1 MPPESC
7 EGIFAAASGGRP
19 TSAIFA
25 LTSGTTA
32 LVVNTDTRVL
42 QGFASALRGEGYSVL
57 EATSFEDGKQLWT
70 ATKPD
75 VLVVDIRLGQFNGL
89 QLLMRARSDRPDL
102 HAIIT
107 CPFADAVLEAETR
120 RFGGTFLIR
129 PIEPQQIVSSIRQ
142 IQSPDAAPPKPLLE
156 RRRKA
161 ALRDILGP
169 NGFLLWGVDLKG
181 GFKILDAAVRR
192 IIDQQ
197 LSPPATDPVVR

>member
-1 MPPESC
+1 MVESFFVSP
-7 EGIFAAASGGRP
+7 GNGAR
-19 TSAIFA
+19 
-25 LTSGTTA
+25 GTTA

-142 IQSPDAAPPKPLLE
+142 IQSPDAAPPMPLLE
-156 RRRKA
+156 RRRSDRRKLVIA
-161 ALRDILGP
+161 DFHPERRTFNRRAPLMPTVTPVDRTRPTEDQRNGVKPEFDGP
-169 NGFLLWGVDLKG
+169 GTD
-181 GFKILDAAVRR
+181 RR
-192 IIDQQ
+192 GI
-197 LSPPATDPVVR
+197 RY